1 MYKGGS
7 MRWVLMLLAPAAL
20 AAQGATVRGRVA
32 DKAGA
37 PLAHA
42 EVSIDG
48 TVLRASTSA
57 TGAYTITG
65 VPSGTRTVRA
75 RLLGYVQATAQVMVA
90 GGQTVDQNFALQ
102 AQAIGLAPI
111 DVVVGSHARHTAA
124 EELAVPVDVYS
135 SAELARQ
142 GTTETSQILQAVAP
156 SVNFPHQSVTDA
168 TDIQRPFTLRGLSP
182 DQTLVL
188 VNGWRRHQTAL
199 VNNFTYGMGAGS
211 SGVDLNTMPQSAL
224 DRIEVLRDGASAQY
238 GSDAIAGGVNLVM
251 KEGQFT
257 PYVNV
262 DAGRYAP
269 RNYSADGTTVDVN
282 GGWGIGLGR
291 GSLALFGEFLDRQP
305 TNRAYADQFEDAGT
319 GVPDSID
326 SHGQVVIKRNPVE
339 QPSGH
344 WGDGLEKDVLTM
356 ANFRMPL
363 NEARTS
369 ELYAFGGYSFRRGT
383 GNGYRRCAVDC
394 ASFITGRAWPQIYPL
409 GYLPEFHPDVKDYS
423 VAGGFRGATHG
434 WSVDLGASFGHN
446 DFKYNLRNTS
456 NVSLGPCLSP
466 AAPCAPG
473 PAHILGN
480 ADDPGIPK

>member
-1 MYKGGS
+1 
-7 MRWVLMLLAPAAL
+7 MLRAPAAL

-168 TDIQRPFTLRGLSP
+168 NDIQRPFTLRGLSP

-188 VNGWRRHQTAL
+188 VNGWRRHQTAV
-199 VNNFTYGMGAGS
+199 VNTFAYGMPSGP
-211 SGVDLNTMPQSAL
+211 SGVDMNTIPAAGT
-224 DRIEVLRDGASAQY
+224 DRIEVVRDRASAQY
-238 GSDAIAGGVNLVM
+238 GSDAIAGV
-251 KEGQFT
+251 
-257 PYVNV
+257 VNV
-262 DAGRYAP
+262 
-269 RNYSADGTTVDVN
+269 V
-282 GGWGIGLGR
+282 L
-291 GSLALFGEFLDRQP
+291 
-305 TNRAYADQFEDAGT
+305 
-319 GVPDSID
+319 
-326 SHGQVVIKRNPVE
+326 KR
-339 QPSGH
+339 
-344 WGDGLEKDVLTM
+344 
-356 ANFRMPL
+356 
-363 NEARTS
+363 S
-369 ELYAFGGYSFRRGT
+369 EERRVGKEC
-383 GNGYRRCAVDC
+383 RSR
-394 ASFITGRAWPQIYPL
+394 
-409 GYLPEFHPDVKDYS
+409 
-423 VAGGFRGATHG
+423 
-434 WSVDLGASFGHN
+434 WSPYH
-446 DFKYNLRNTS
+446 
-456 NVSLGPCLSP
+456 
-466 AAPCAPG
+466 
-473 PAHILGN
+473 
-480 ADDPGIPK
+480 

>member
-1 MYKGGS
+1 
-7 MRWVLMLLAPAAL
+7 MRRVVGVIACAVLMLIATSARLS
-20 AAQGATVRGRVA
+20 AQGGTVRGRVA
-32 DKAGA
+32 DTTGA
-37 PLAHA
+37 PLARVS
-42 EVSIDG
+42 VSIEAIG
-48 TVLRASTSA
+48 ARAT
-57 TGAYTITG
+57 TNEQGEYEIRG
-65 VPSGTRTVRA
+65 VPAGTHSVRA
-75 RLLGYVQATAQVMVA
+75 RLLGYVPQIVRVTVTEAQPA
-90 GGQTVDQNFALQ
+90 RQDFALHTQ
-102 AQAIGLAPI
+102 PIGLAPV
-111 DVVVGSHARHTAA
+111 DVVVGSRARHAA
-124 EELAVPVDVYS
+124 SDELAVPVDVFTS
-135 SAELARQ
+135 EQMQQQ
-142 GTTETSQILQAVAP
+142 GTTETSQVLQALAP
-156 SVNFPHQSVTDA
+156 SVTFPHQSVTDA
-168 TDIQRPFTLRGLSP
+168 GDIVRPFTLRGLSP

-188 VNGWRRHQTAL
+188 VNGWRQHQTAL

-211 SGVDLNTMPQSAL
+211 SGVDLNTIPQSAI

-238 GSDAIAGGVNLVM
+238 GSDAIAGVVNLVL

-262 DAGRYAP
+262 DAGRYTP

-369 ELYAFGGYSFRRGT
+369 ELYAFGGYSFR
-383 GNGYRRCAVDC
+383 C
-394 ASFITGRAWPQIYPL
+394 
-409 GYLPEFHPDVKDYS
+409 
-423 VAGGFRGATHG
+423 
-434 WSVDLGASFGHN
+434 
-446 DFKYNLRNTS
+446 
-456 NVSLGPCLSP
+456 
-466 AAPCAPG
+466 
-473 PAHILGN
+473 
-480 ADDPGIPK
+480 

>member
-7 MRWVLMLLAPAAL
+7 MRWVLMFLAPAAL

-48 TVLRASTSA
+48 TLLRASTSA
-57 TGAYTITG
+57 AGAYTITG

-75 RLLGYVQATAQVMVA
+75 RLLGYVQATAQVTVA

-188 VNGWRRHQTAL
+188 LNGWRRHQTAV
-199 VNNFTYGMGAGS
+199 VNTFAYGMPAGS
-211 SGVDLNTMPQSAL
+211 SGVDMNAIPQSAI

-238 GSDAIAGGVNLVM
+238 GSDAIAGVVNIVT
-251 KEGQFT
+251 KEGRFT
-257 PYVNV
+257 PFANV
-262 DAGRYAP
+262 TAGRYTP
-269 RNYSADGTTVDVN
+269 DNYPDDGTTVDVN
-282 GGWGIGLGR
+282 VGWGIAVGR
-291 GSLALFGEFLDRQP
+291 GSLGLFGEFLDREP
-305 TNRAYADQFEDAGT
+305 TNRAGADPFDVSGNGLA
-319 GVPDSID
+319 DSVN
-326 SHGQVVIKRNPVE
+326 SQGQVVIKRNPVP
-339 QPSGH
+339 QPNYH
-344 WGDGLEKDVLTM
+344 WGDGLEKDVLPM
-356 ANFRMPL
+356 AKFRLPL
-363 NEARTS
+363 NDAGTS
-369 ELYAFGGYSFRRGT
+369 KIYSFGGR
-383 GNGYRRCAVDC
+383 
-394 ASFITGRAWPQIYPL
+394 
-409 GYLPEFHPDVKDYS
+409 
-423 VAGGFRGATHG
+423 
-434 WSVDLGASFGHN
+434 
-446 DFKYNLRNTS
+446 
-456 NVSLGPCLSP
+456 
-466 AAPCAPG
+466 
-473 PAHILGN
+473 
-480 ADDPGIPK
+480 

>member
-1 MYKGGS
+1 L
-7 MRWVLMLLAPAAL
+7 VAL
-20 AAQGATVRGRVA
+20 PNRLGAQSGTIRGRVA
-32 DKAGA
+32 DAQGA
-37 PLAHA
+37 PLPRAA
-42 EVSIDG
+42 VSVDAIGARTTTDEQG
-48 TVLRASTSA
+48 TYEIR
-57 TGAYTITG
+57 G
-65 VPSGTRTVRA
+65 VPTGTHTVRV
-75 RLLGYVQATAQVMVA
+75 RLLGYVPQSVQV
-90 GGQTVDQNFALQ
+90 TVSGTQPTRQDFALVVQ
-102 AQAIGLAPI
+102 PI
-111 DVVVGSHARHTAA
+111 TLSPVDVTVGSRARHAA
-124 EELAVPVDVYS
+124 ANELAVPVDVFG
-135 SAELARQ
+135 AEDIKRQ
-142 GTTETSQILQAVAP
+142 GTTEMSQILQQLTP

-168 TDIQRPFTLRGLSP
+168 GDIVRPFTLRGLSP
-182 DQTLVL
+182 DQQPV
-188 VNGWRRHQTAL
+188 
-199 VNNFTYGMGAGS
+199 F
-211 SGVDLNTMPQSAL
+211 
-224 DRIEVLRDGASAQY
+224 
-238 GSDAIAGGVNLVM
+238 
-251 KEGQFT
+251 
-257 PYVNV
+257 
-262 DAGRYAP
+262 
-269 RNYSADGTTVDVN
+269 VN

-409 GYLPEFHPDVKDYS
+409 GYLPEFHPDVADYS
-423 VAGGFRGATHG
+423 VSGGFRGATHG

-446 DFKYNLRNTS
+446 DFKYNLRNTL
-456 NVSLGPCLSP
+456 NVSLGPCLNP

-473 PAHILGN
+473 PDHILET
-480 ADDPGIPK
+480 A